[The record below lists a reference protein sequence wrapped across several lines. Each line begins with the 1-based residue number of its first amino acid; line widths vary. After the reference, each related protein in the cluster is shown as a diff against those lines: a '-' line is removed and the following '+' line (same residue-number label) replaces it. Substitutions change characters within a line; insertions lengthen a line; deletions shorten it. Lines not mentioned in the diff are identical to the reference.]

1 MDGTFFSFLR
11 AFSSSYTM
19 TEPIEKK
26 EKLMLHILPLSGLDQ
41 GGRLVGWVVG
51 WGGKSRGGFCQPFV
65 DFQKKKKRSMSP
77 PPFVFVYLLGSLF
90 ASCCSLLLS

>member
-1 MDGTFFSFLR
+1 
-11 AFSSSYTM
+11 M

-51 WGGKSRGGFCQPFV
+51 WGGFCQPFI
-65 DFQKKKKRSMSP
+65 DFQKKKKKIHVSSTIC
-77 PPFVFVYLLGSLF
+77 FLLLAGF
-90 ASCCSLLLS
+90 TFRFLLLSSLVLKVGFP